1 MIFELL
7 SLVSDCWPRTNLNFR
22 CVVGVNLIFDFFW
35 DCFLTYVL
43 FRSLL
48 FNFHVFWDF
57 PVIFLLLISSFI
69 PLWSKSRY
77 FMILFFKICCVFYSL
92 ECSLSWGMFHMTLRR
107 TCILLLLD
115 ETVNHTQL
123 VDSSIEFN
131 CILINFLSVWCVHFS

>member
-1 MIFELL
+1 MIFEWL
-7 SLVSDCWPRTNLNFR
+7 SLVSEFWPRANLHFR
-22 CVVGVNLIFDFFW
+22 CVVDVNLIFNFFW
-35 DCFLTYVL
+35 DFFLTYVL

-77 FMILFFKICCVFYSL
+77 FTILFFKVCYVFYSL

-123 VDSSIEFN
+123 VDSGIEFN
-131 CILINFLSVWCVHFS
+131 CILINFLSVWCVHFF